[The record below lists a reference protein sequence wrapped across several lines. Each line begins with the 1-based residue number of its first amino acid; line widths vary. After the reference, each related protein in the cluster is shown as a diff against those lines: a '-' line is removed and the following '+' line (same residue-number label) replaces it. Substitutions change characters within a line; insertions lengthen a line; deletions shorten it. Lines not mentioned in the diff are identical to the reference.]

1 RQPGKVKDAIRSKQ
15 MPPKEIS
22 KITMGPTAPRT
33 SKGYRPPKPTPKK
46 EHHARGVEYIDVKHH
61 EKQYLSRFSWVV
73 SYRYRRSDELN
84 YITITSSRDLYAYEV
99 LAEAVTVLEAN
110 DTGNYNVRQIAWTSV
125 AIDYAIY
132 NPDGV

>member
-1 RQPGKVKDAIRSKQ
+1 
-15 MPPKEIS
+15 M
-22 KITMGPTAPRT
+22 
-33 SKGYRPPKPTPKK
+33 
-46 EHHARGVEYIDVKHH
+46 
-61 EKQYLSRFSWVV
+61 
-73 SYRYRRSDELN
+73 SYRYKRSDELN

-110 DTGNYNVRQIAWTSV
+110 DTGNYNVRQIAWTSA